1 MKKEVVKYLERYW
14 NYYIH
19 ENYVYHA
26 FPRILHDEIQEKGIN
41 PKKNHL
47 AKYKKELEQ
56 LWKILEAR
64 SLTPQFFEFGR
75 LLTLARKSLGEH
87 SLDFASSIEEA
98 KSFNESWALAEGIH
112 KFTSHLFGQFPLLSL
127 LSPEESKLVTRIHH
141 WSEKWKSMEFF
152 LVKVRLSDPAFRES
166 LFQFVGSK
174 DQESSL
180 AVGPWKY
187 FKKQVVKKT
196 GKKSKDITIADVE
209 IALEKYH
216 PFLVA
221 KRPFSVRLY
230 KKVLKEGAEVVKN

>member
-1 MKKEVVKYLERYW
+1 MKKDVKKYLERYW

-19 ENYVYHA
+19 ENYVYRA
-26 FPRILHDEIQEKGIN
+26 FPRLLHGEIQEKGIN

-56 LWKILEAR
+56 LWKILEAK
-64 SLTPQFFEFGR
+64 SLTQQFFEFGR

-98 KSFNESWALAEGIH
+98 RSFNESWALVEGIN
-112 KFTSHLFGQFPLLSL
+112 KFANVFLGQSAILSM
-127 LSPEESKLVTRIHH
+127 LSPEEARLVKRIQH
-141 WSEKWKSMEFF
+141 WSEKWRSMEFF
-152 LVKVRLSDPAFRES
+152 LIKLRLSTPAFQEN

-187 FKKQVVKKT
+187 FKRQVIKKT

-221 KRPFSVRLY
+221 KRPFSVRVCKNV
-230 KKVLKEGAEVVKN
+230 KKEEVEIV